1 METWTDTPG
10 DWLAILSIFA
20 ILLASLGWYIR
31 SEMAKTR
38 SEFKSN
44 GGSTAKDQWNRI
56 EADTLETKSMLL
68 QHLIN
73 HQHDRRRMQESYPGE
88 DRRQHT
94 IAEVDRRTHEK
105 DRRQD
110 T

>member
-31 SEMAKTR
+31 TELAKTR
-38 SEFKSN
+38 NQFKEN
-44 GGSTAKDQWNRI
+44 GGSTAKDQWTRI
-56 EADTLETKSMLL
+56 EGDLLEVKSMFL

-73 HQHDRRRMQESYPGE
+73 HQRDRRREQLPFVGPE
-88 DRRQHT
+88 RRGPD
-94 IAEVDRRTHEK
+94 AEHSE
-105 DRRQD
+105 
-110 T
+110 